1 MVKAVAG
8 KVALV
13 TGGSRDIA
21 HALMVRPMKSPA
33 WLPIWPALEAA
44 FVTGASL
51 TIDGGYKRECRHR
64 CDDPRRKLN
73 LFTIV

>member
-13 TGGSRDIA
+13 TGGSRDIV

-33 WLPIWPALEAA
+33 WLPIWPALKPPSLPAPASPSMAA
-44 FVTGASL
+44 TCATGVMTRDA
-51 TIDGGYKRECRHR
+51 
-64 CDDPRRKLN
+64 N
-73 LFTIV
+73 